1 MPLRFT
7 PNNKTP
13 NLSLS
18 ANAVARFSSVLSM
31 DWDNITGKPTVLDS
45 IDANVATFLEIPTSA
60 HLRDAITDETGTGSA
75 VFATSPTLVT
85 PNIGAATATSIN
97 GNFWT
102 VGTGTLTIDA
112 GKTLRSNN
120 TLTLAGT
127 DGTTLTFQGT
137 DTYVGRTTTDTLTN
151 KTLVSPALGTP
162 ASGTLTNC
170 TGLPVA
176 TGISGFASGIATFLA
191 TPSSANLRAALT
203 DESGTGAALFQGGA
217 LGTPSSGTL
226 TSCTGLPLS
235 TGVTGNLSVNNLNSG
250 TSASS
255 ATFWRGDGT
264 WAAPAGSTYVLL
276 ESLAGSGAT
285 VSSSASWSGYS
296 IIEIVFQNVLP
307 STNTVELRALLHQA
321 GGGYLNTGYTGTAY
335 APNGTAISGT
345 SPTTYISCSFAAQ
358 TTAGPGIG
366 GTIRIYAPAVVSAT
380 SVTGQTT
387 YNSGGG
393 SSPYTIGQNQTSV
406 VAIDGIQFLF
416 SSGSLNGG
424 TIKIYGIA

>member
-1 MPLRFT
+1 MALRFT
-7 PNNKTP
+7 PNSRAP

-18 ANAVARFSSVLSM
+18 ANVVARFSSVLSM
-31 DWDNITGKPTVLDS
+31 DWDSITGKPGYVDAV
-45 IDANVATFLEIPTSA
+45 DANVSTWLQIPSSA
-60 HLRDAITDETGTGSA
+60 NLRAALTDETGTGAA

-85 PNIGAATATSIN
+85 PILGAATATSFN

-102 VGTGTLTIDA
+102 AGTGTLTIDA

-120 TLTLAGT
+120 TLTFAGT

-137 DTYVGRTTTDTLTN
+137 DTYVGRTTTDTLSN
-151 KTLVSPALGTP
+151 KTFVAPALGTP

-170 TGLPVA
+170 TGLPVS

-191 TPSSANLRAALT
+191 TPSSANLRSALT
-203 DESGTGAALFQGGA
+203 DESGTGSALFQGGA
-217 LGTPSSGTL
+217 LGTPASGTL
-226 TSCTGLPLS
+226 TNCTGLPLS
-235 TGVTGNLSVNNLNSG
+235 TGITGNLSVNNLNSG

-276 ESLAGSGAT
+276 ESLSGAGAT

-307 STNTVELRALLHQA
+307 STSSVELRAVLHQS
-321 GGGYLNTGYTGTAY
+321 GGSYLSTGYTGIAF
-335 APNGTAISGT
+335 APNGTAIASST
-345 SPTTYISCSFAAQ
+345 PTTYISCASAAQ
-358 TTAGPGIG
+358 TTASPGVG
-366 GTIRIYAPAVVSAT
+366 GFIRIYAPAVASAT
-380 SVTGQTT
+380 AVTGQTT
-387 YNSGGG
+387 YNTGSA
-393 SSPYTIGQNQTSV
+393 SSPYIIGQNQTSV
-406 VAIDGIQFLF
+406 VAIDGIQFSF
-416 SSGSLNGG
+416 SSGNLNGG